1 VFAHG
6 YVAPGLPLNFYHL
19 TLPDGTFLPAVVQS
33 LGYAFAT
40 TTYRQN
46 GLAILEGVEDIRE
59 LVRAFASTRTV
70 PIKTHVAGVSEG
82 GLVAA
87 LLAERSPRLF
97 TSALATCGPVGSFTA
112 QIGYLGDFRVL
123 FDYFFPG
130 VIPGSPIVIPPGVA
144 AAWDTVYVPRITAAL
159 TARPDLALELMRTSR
174 AAYDPAN
181 PLTVINTAIDVLWYN
196 VFGTNDAT
204 IKLGGNPFGNRARW
218 YFGSS
223 DDLRLNLKVG
233 RFTASPVARAALS
246 RYETSGALAIPLVTL
261 HTLADDVI
269 PVRQELLYLAKFDP
283 MARGRF
289 LPFPV
294 VRYGHCNFTQAEVL
308 GAFAIAVAQP

>member
-1 VFAHG
+1 MPGGAGSLICVPAVGWNGQLVVFAHG

-97 TSALATCGPVGSFTA
+97 TSALAMCGPVGSFTA

-123 FDYFFPG
+123 FDYFFPN
-130 VIPGSPIVIPPGVA
+130 VIPGRRLSFRR
-144 AAWDTVYVPRITAAL
+144 AW
-159 TARPDLALELMRTSR
+159 RPVGHRSTCR
-174 AAYDPAN
+174 
-181 PLTVINTAIDVLWYN
+181 
-196 VFGTNDAT
+196 
-204 IKLGGNPFGNRARW
+204 
-218 YFGSS
+218 SS
-223 DDLRLNLKVG
+223 LRK
-233 RFTASPVARAALS
+233 P
-246 RYETSGALAIPLVTL
+246 
-261 HTLADDVI
+261 
-269 PVRQELLYLAKFDP
+269 
-283 MARGRF
+283 
-289 LPFPV
+289 
-294 VRYGHCNFTQAEVL
+294 
-308 GAFAIAVAQP
+308 